1 MPFKLHFF
9 KSQPVSGSGRRK
21 LSYPMLLVGFLVVT
35 VTSYLLYTPEPETL
49 SQMELKAG
57 DIVTENITIQ
67 KTVTVEDKESTEE
80 KRKEARENVVPVY
93 EYYPDRQF
101 RSRNLISTWFQLIR
115 EARPDYI
122 KNGKHKEDLERI
134 RERIAAQLGMDFT
147 PVEVRRI
154 LLSQFFHK
162 VDLNR
167 LFSFISQLYSK
178 KITASLIGAQQGKD
192 GTIQLVSKTG
202 DADGEFRV
210 IDIGEVSD
218 LKLAREELTRFVR
231 DQKLTSS
238 TESANFCAGILGQF
252 IDINISYSAVL
263 TKEESE
269 KAVAEVI
276 PVIIKFK
283 KGRVILR
290 TGDEVGAGDI
300 KTLKLIRTQEE
311 ISQQTLSDFYLIFAV
326 MAFLA
331 VYGGRFFK
339 KWSMGGINREKLFAV
354 MGSTL
359 LLSAVL
365 YRISLFLFPLILSNI
380 NIDIQYDLQ
389 SIFYALPFG
398 AGALSIAFVFNLR
411 GAVIYSFVNALI
423 GAVICNW
430 DFTIFLYVLLG
441 NLAVSYGI
449 EHYQRLKRS
458 PIIKAAILWQL
469 PVNMATIA
477 LFHLTRGDFDLMHLS
492 VSIFMGIFAAV
503 LSPVLANFIIPVW
516 EMFFGLVTDLKLIEL
531 TNLNL
536 PIFREMLEKA
546 PGTYHHSQMVA
557 SLSEAA
563 AQDLQISPLLQRAM
577 ALYHDI
583 GKIDNPHFFTE
594 NHAIYRNPHPEMPP
608 RESAKNIT
616 AHITDGMERAE
627 KLKLPSTV
635 SSSIMEHHGTKRVHY
650 FYDKAM
656 EMSSVATDGIDD
668 NVFRYHGSKPKDIE
682 NAIIMLADQ
691 VEAASK
697 SLAAPTDEEIKNVIS
712 KIIDSNMEEGQ
723 FDQCEGLTFKA
734 LNIIANSFFKKL
746 SAIYHMRISYPR
758 FDFKEKQKDKDTT
771 EEQGKVRD
779 GTDRFKIGT

>member
-1 MPFKLHFF
+1 
-9 KSQPVSGSGRRK
+9 
-21 LSYPMLLVGFLVVT
+21 MLLLGLLMVLVI
-35 VTSYLLYTPEPETL
+35 SYMLYTPEPQTIR
-49 SQMELKAG
+49 QFELKVG

-80 KRKEARENVVPVY
+80 NRKRARESVSPVY
-93 EYYPDRQF
+93 EFYPERQF
-101 RSRNLISTWFQLIR
+101 RSRNLITTWFQLIR
-115 EARPDYI
+115 EVRPDYI
-122 KNGKHKEDLERI
+122 KNGKDAEHLERI
-134 RERIAAQLGMDFT
+134 KEQIAAQLGMEFS
-147 PVEVRRI
+147 PGEVRRV
-154 LLSQFFHK
+154 LLSQFFQK
-162 VDLNR
+162 VDLNK
-167 LFSFISQLYSK
+167 LFTFVARLYSK
-178 KITASLIGAQQGKD
+178 KITASLIGAQQGMD
-192 GTIQLVSKTG
+192 GTIQLVSKSG
-202 DADGEFRV
+202 SANGESRV
-210 IDIGEVSD
+210 IEISEVTD
-218 LKLAREELTRFVR
+218 LKQAREELTRFVR
-231 DQKLTSS
+231 EQKLT
-238 TESANFCAGILGQF
+238 TTRESANFCAGILGQF

-263 TKEESE
+263 TKEAAE
-269 KAVAEVI
+269 KAAAEVN
-276 PVIIKFK
+276 PVIIKLK
-283 KGRVILR
+283 EGKVILR
-290 TGDEVGAGDI
+290 TGDEVGPEDI

-311 ISQQTLSDFYLIFAV
+311 ISQQKLPDFFLIFAV
-326 MAFLA
+326 FIFLA

-339 KWSMGGINREKLFAV
+339 QFSMGGINREKLFAV

-380 NIDIQYDLQ
+380 AIDIQYDLQ

-411 GAVIYSFVNALI
+411 GAVIFSFINALV

-477 LFHLTRGDFDLMHLS
+477 LFHMTRGEFDLVHLS
-492 VSIFMGIFAAV
+492 VNIFMGIFAAV
-503 LSPVLANFIIPVW
+503 LSPILANFIIPVW
-516 EMFFGLVTDLKLIEL
+516 ESIFGLVTELKLIEL

-563 AQDLQISPLLQRAM
+563 AQDLGISPLLLRAM

-594 NHAIYRNPHPEMPP
+594 NHTIYRNPHPDMPP

-616 AHITDGMERAE
+616 GHIADGMERAE
-627 KLKLPSTV
+627 KLKLPSPV
-635 SSSIMEHHGTKRVHY
+635 RASIMEHHGTKRVHY

-668 NVFRYHGSKPKDIE
+668 NVFRYQGRKPKDID

-697 SLAAPTDEEIKNVIS
+697 SLAAPTDEEIKNVLS
-712 KIIDSNMEEGQ
+712 KIIDTNIEEGQ
-723 FDQCEGLTFKA
+723 FDECEGLTFKA

-746 SAIYHMRISYPR
+746 SSIYHMRISYPR
-758 FDFKEKQKDKDTT
+758 FDFKERLKEKELTP
-771 EEQGKVRD
+771 EQIKVQN
-779 GTDRFKIGT
+779 GTDRIKIGT

>member
-9 KSQPVSGSGRRK
+9 KSEPVTGSGRRK
-21 LSYPMLLVGFLVVT
+21 LSYPMLLVGFLMVLA
-35 VTSYLLYTPEPETL
+35 TSYLLYTPEPETIRQL
-49 SQMELKAG
+49 ELQVG
-57 DIVTENITIQ
+57 DIVKENITIQ
-67 KTVTVEDKESTEE
+67 KSITVEDKDSTEE
-80 KRKEARENVVPVY
+80 KRNRARAESVPVY
-93 EYYPDRQF
+93 EFYPERQF
-101 RSRNLISTWFQLIR
+101 RSRNLIATWFQLIR
-115 EARPDYI
+115 EARTDFI
-122 KNGKHKEDLERI
+122 KNGKKPEELDRVKES
-134 RERIAAQLGMDFT
+134 IASQLGMEFT
-147 PVEVRRI
+147 PGEIRRI
-154 LLSQFFHK
+154 LLSPFFRD

-167 LFSFISQLYSK
+167 LLTFVSGLYNK

-192 GTIQLVSKTG
+192 GVIRLVSKTG
-202 DADGEFRV
+202 DANGEYKV
-210 IDIGEVSD
+210 MDIGEVID
-218 LKLAREELTRFVR
+218 LKQAREQLYRFVR
-231 DQKLTSS
+231 ERKLTPD
-238 TESANFCAGILGQF
+238 TGSANYCAGILGQF

-263 TKEESE
+263 TKEESD
-269 KAVAEVI
+269 KAAAQVN

-283 KGRVILR
+283 QGKVILR
-290 TGDEVGAGDI
+290 TGDEVSAEDL
-300 KTLKLIRTQEE
+300 KTLKLIQAQEE
-311 ISQQTLSDFYLIFAV
+311 ISHQKLPDFYLIFAV
-326 MAFLA
+326 FAFLA

-339 KWSMGGINREKLFAV
+339 QFSMGGVNRDKLFAV

-365 YRISLFLFPLILSNI
+365 YRISLFLFPLILNNI
-380 NIDIQYDLQ
+380 TIDIQYDMQ
-389 SIFYALPFG
+389 SIFFALPFG
-398 AGALSIAFVFNLR
+398 AGALTIAFVFNLR
-411 GAVIYSFVNALI
+411 GAAIYSFVNALT
-423 GAVICNW
+423 GAMICNW
-430 DFTIFLYVLLG
+430 EFNIFLYVLLG

-469 PVNMATIA
+469 PVNMVTIA
-477 LFHLTRGDFDLMHLS
+477 LFHLTQGDFDMVHLS

-516 EMFFGLVTDLKLIEL
+516 EMMFGLVTDLKLIEL

-563 AQDLQISPLLQRAM
+563 AQDLKLSPLMQRAM

-594 NHAIYRNPHPEMPP
+594 NHTIYRNPHPDMPP

-616 AHITDGMERAE
+616 AHIGDGMERAE
-627 KLKLPSTV
+627 KLKLPPLV
-635 SSSIMEHHGTKRVHY
+635 SSSILEHHGTKRVHY

-668 NVFRYHGSKPKDIE
+668 NVFRYHGIKPKDIE

-712 KIIDSNMEEGQ
+712 KIIDTNMEEGQ
-723 FDQCEGLTFKA
+723 FDECDGLTFKA
-734 LNIIANSFFKKL
+734 LNIIANSFLKKL
-746 SAIYHMRISYPR
+746 SSIYHMRISYPR
-758 FDFKEKQKDKDTT
+758 FNFKEKQKDKEPT
-771 EEQGKVRD
+771 EEQIRAQD
-779 GTDRFKIGT
+779 GTDLIKVGI